1 MRSRE
6 KEPDPGTQ
14 LTKQN
19 KTKQKRRK
27 QILNANKLAKQDFF
41 FLAIF
46 EKRVGV

>member
-41 FLAIF
+41 FWPFLKK
-46 EKRVGV
+46 E